1 MDPIKIVIFVAAFV
15 LLLYIGRRLARSSE
29 IHGGMPTGSP
39 PLLQSRPVE
48 PPVLSQEAVTPNA
61 VPTVPVNDN
70 GSDSPRKPAAIG
82 KELGFPVTLPPVRR
96 DAAGKYN
103 RPNFLNYYFGKT
115 DMVMGPAD
123 PSSFFDELH
132 IEAQDP
138 ASGHVW
144 QYEYTVASPAGM
156 QEVMSTE
163 RFESLYFDDPVII
176 VARWDLK
183 VILQTVTE
191 EIMKGYGKTDAEEG
205 ATFEAPAP
213 DYSAG

>member
-1 MDPIKIVIFVAAFV
+1 LDPINIAIFVAAFV

-29 IHGGMPTGSP
+29 IHSGAPSGSVPISHPVVRQVLP
-39 PLLQSRPVE
+39 PDASAQ
-48 PPVLSQEAVTPNA
+48 NA
-61 VPTVPVNDN
+61 LPETSVNDD
-70 GSDSPRKPAAIG
+70 GSSIARKPAATG
-82 KELGFPVTLPPVRR
+82 KELGFPVKLPPVRR
-96 DAAGKYN
+96 DPDGKYN
-103 RPNFLNYYFGKT
+103 RPNFLNYYFGKI
-115 DMVMGPAD
+115 DMVTGPTD

-156 QEVMSTE
+156 QQVMSTE
-163 RFESLYFDDPVII
+163 RFESLYFDAPVII

-191 EIMKGYGKTDAEEG
+191 EIMKAYGKAGAEES